1 MVKFMYVYN
10 FLILILCIFSV
21 GNEESKSLPKP
32 VVLAS
37 TVKVSLFGQKKIL
50 IFLFIHFVKGGSY
63 KKNSTKKLFF
73 LFGIEY
79 RRRVSLFP
87 FFSSSSMQYIKFN
100 NDFRLFVGPPQVST

>member
-1 MVKFMYVYN
+1 MLNFLIKELPYFKSLKPINNNCWTEVSNMVKFMYVYN

-73 LFGIEY
+73 FIWN
-79 RRRVSLFP
+79 R
-87 FFSSSSMQYIKFN
+87 I
-100 NDFRLFVGPPQVST
+100 